1 MLTLSAMKHSI
12 TKQNAAGWTAV
23 RVARPIASHLSKFVK
38 VTGQTKTFVVT
49 AALADYIDRHS
60 NNGKG
65 KANAAA

>member
-1 MLTLSAMKHSI
+1 MKHII
-12 TKQNAAGWTAV
+12 TKPNVAGWTAV

-60 NNGKG
+60 QGNNGKG
-65 KANAAA
+65 KANASA